1 MTKDYILPL
10 EQQLA
15 QQEELITTF
24 KKDQKA
30 SIKVFQQQ
38 KKTIEN
44 LERSNSNLM
53 VGNERL
59 SKSNEQL
66 KTQAKIKDKNLKDL
80 QKENKSLTSEI
91 TLVNQAKLKN
101 TSENKNLSKELTSYK
116 QKHSDLTQ
124 QNSSLVEKYSS
135 LNNSYENLSKTLT
148 SKDKELT
155 SYQAKNQILED
166 KISELENQAKESNL
180 PPPIEICANC
190 SELEQEKEEILTQAE
205 MARNEMANE
214 LEEWET
220 KYNNLLSQKQ
230 TVENELLFRPRVE
243 ELTEKDK
250 TLNELQAKNQELNKT
265 IETLKNQGEP
275 TENKPE
281 PLKTFLCSECQQTKP
296 QEELSRQFGKYS
308 FCLECSKKAR
318 QTATQQKTKPQPLDF
333 TCHLCEKPKTE
344 IPTKMKLDETLQE
357 YLICQECRPLAK
369 EFNEADLITDDLWNK
384 YPYSSASEIL
394 EKEFGIVK
402 K

>member
-1 MTKDYILPL
+1 MNNTYLLQLETKIK
-10 EQQLA
+10 E
-15 QQEELITTF
+15 QEELITTF

-116 QKHSDLTQ
+116 QKHSDLTKD
-124 QNSSLVEKYSS
+124 NTTLVEKYSS

-180 PPPIEICANC
+180 PPPIEIW
-190 SELEQEKEEILTQAE
+190 ETEKEEILTQAE